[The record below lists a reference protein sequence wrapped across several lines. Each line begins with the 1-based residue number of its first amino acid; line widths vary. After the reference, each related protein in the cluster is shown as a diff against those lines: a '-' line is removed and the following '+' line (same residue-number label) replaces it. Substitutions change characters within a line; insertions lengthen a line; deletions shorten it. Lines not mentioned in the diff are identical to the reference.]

1 MTLSSVCD
9 TPFVSALS
17 KTDLCGHRGAMFC
30 SGSLLSAFSSTVGF
44 QGTLG
49 LGPPQGHLPLV
60 ESKLEGVAG
69 AQVLLLTLRL

>member
-1 MTLSSVCD
+1 MTHPWYQYIIKQTSVGTGRTC
-9 TPFVSALS
+9 
-17 KTDLCGHRGAMFC
+17 FC

-44 QGTLG
+44 RGALG

>member
-1 MTLSSVCD
+1 MTLSSACD
-9 TPFVSALS
+9 TPFVSAHY
-17 KTDLCGHRGAMFC
+17 KTDLCGHREDVLC

-44 QGTLG
+44 RGALG